1 MLRVNWWVWLS
12 VCIPDSVSLSVLS
25 VSIPCGVSQATTP
38 MTSVSMAG
46 DRVAVQVRVRLEPAW
61 NGDTAGGVVSETV
74 ATGTAER
81 Q

>member
-1 MLRVNWWVWLS
+1 
-12 VCIPDSVSLSVLS
+12 
-25 VSIPCGVSQATTP
+25 

-74 ATGTAER
+74 AAGTAER